1 MPRRHYVFT
10 LSIQLSVC
18 PVVRHVVCMSRF
30 PSGCLFVP
38 LSVPLSVCPVIRL
51 SRCLSHCLFVPFSV
65 QLFVCPVVRPVVCLS
80 HFLSSCLFV
89 PLSIPLPVCPVVC
102 LSRFLSSCLF
112 VLLSVPLFVCPIF
125 CPVVCLSRCPSRCLF
140 VPLSV
145 QYQRQHVRRVS
156 HVSQTMAI
164 AQHAVHTGESIPV
177 PAGGQVH
184 SHTKMEQSAGWAVVM
199 ASNDKLSRFETV
211 ITEMSKCLSYKCC
224 SFLVHRSKI
233 QKLQNLFSPK
243 LNTATVDRT
252 KMPPPP
258 TPVVKRFALRPP
270 SASTVRLCPAPLPPL
285 RHI

>member
-38 LSVPLSVCPVIRL
+38 LSVPLSVCPVVRL
-51 SRCLSHCLFVPFSV
+51 SCCLSHCLFVPFSV

-80 HFLSSCLFV
+80 H
-89 PLSIPLPVCPVVC
+89 
-102 LSRFLSSCLF
+102 
-112 VLLSVPLFVCPIF
+112 
-125 CPVVCLSRCPSRCLF
+125 CPSRCLF

-145 QYQRQHVRRVS
+145 PLSVPLFVPLSVPLSVCPVFCPVVCLSCCPSRCLFVPFSVQLSVCPVVHPVACLSRFLS
-156 HVSQTMAI
+156 M
-164 AQHAVHTGESIPV
+164 HAVHTGESIPV

-199 ASNDKLSRFETV
+199 ASNDKLSRLETV

>member
-1 MPRRHYVFT
+1 MFSPCPSSCLFV
-10 LSIQLSVC
+10 LLSVC
-18 PVVRHVVCMSRF
+18 PVV
-30 PSGCLFVP
+30 
-38 LSVPLSVCPVIRL
+38 CPI
-51 SRCLSHCLFVPFSV
+51 
-65 QLFVCPVVRPVVCLS
+65 
-80 HFLSSCLFV
+80 
-89 PLSIPLPVCPVVC
+89 VC

-112 VLLSVPLFVCPIF
+112 VLLSVPLFVCPIVHPVVCLYRCPSHCLFVPLSVCPVF
-125 CPVVCLSRCPSRCLF
+125 CPVVCLSCCPSRCLF
-140 VPLSV
+140 VPFSVQLSV
-145 QYQRQHVRRVS
+145 CPVVHPVACLSRFLS
-156 HVSQTMAI
+156 M
-164 AQHAVHTGESIPV
+164 HAVHTGESIPV

>member
-1 MPRRHYVFT
+1 MFSP
-10 LSIQLSVC
+10 C
-18 PVVRHVVCMSRF
+18 P
-30 PSGCLFVP
+30 
-38 LSVPLSVCPVIRL
+38 
-51 SRCLSHCLFVPFSV
+51 
-65 QLFVCPVVRPVVCLS
+65 
-80 HFLSSCLFV
+80 SSCLFV
-89 PLSIPLPVCPVVC
+89 PLSVMLSVCPVFRPVACLFRCLSRCLFVLLSVCPVVCPIVC

-112 VLLSVPLFVCPIF
+112 VLLSVPLFVCPIVHPVVCLYRCPSHCLFVPLSVCPVF
-125 CPVVCLSRCPSRCLF
+125 CPVVCLSCCPSRCLF
-140 VPLSV
+140 VPFSVQLSV
-145 QYQRQHVRRVS
+145 CPVVHPVACLSRFLS
-156 HVSQTMAI
+156 M
-164 AQHAVHTGESIPV
+164 HAVHTGESIPV

-199 ASNDKLSRFETV
+199 ASNDKLSRLETV

-285 RHI
+285 RHIWDVMLVWRKGNIE

>member
-1 MPRRHYVFT
+1 MFSP
-10 LSIQLSVC
+10 C
-18 PVVRHVVCMSRF
+18 PS
-30 PSGCLFVP
+30 SCLFVP
-38 LSVPLSVCPVIRL
+38 LSVMLSVCPVFRPVACL
-51 SRCLSHCLFVPFSV
+51 FRCLSHCLFVLLS
-65 QLFVCPVVRPVVCLS
+65 VCPVV
-80 HFLSSCLFV
+80 
-89 PLSIPLPVCPVVC
+89 CPIVC

-112 VLLSVPLFVCPIF
+112 VLLSVPLFVCPVVR
-125 CPVVCLSRCPSRCLF
+125 PVVSRCLF

-145 QYQRQHVRRVS
+145 PLSVPLFVPLSIPLSVCPVFCPVVCLSCCPSRCLFVPFSVQLSVCPVVHPVACLSRFLS
-156 HVSQTMAI
+156 M
-164 AQHAVHTGESIPV
+164 HAVHTGESIPV